1 MQIRIF
7 TIPLFDNTEQTEEIN
22 AFLRGHKVLTLDRQ
36 QVTFGEHAFWTFCVS
51 YLPSQT
57 NSGIGQTQQKQAKP
71 DYKEIL
77 DEETFARFSQLRLIR
92 KQLAEKDAVPAY
104 AVFTDSELAEIARLE
119 ELEPNKLKT
128 IQGIGQKKTEKYGH
142 ALCEKYK
149 ELTKQEKEQ

>member
-7 TIPLFDNTEQTEEIN
+7 TIPLFDNTELTEEMN

-36 QVTFGEHAFWTFCVS
+36 QITLGEQAFWTFCVS

-57 NSGIGQTQQKQAKP
+57 NSSMGQTQQKQAKP

-77 DEETFARFSQLRLIR
+77 DEETFAKFSQLRLIR

-104 AVFTDSELAEIARLE
+104 AVFTDSELAEIARLKE
-119 ELEPNKLKT
+119 FEPDKLKT
-128 IQGIGQKKTEKYGH
+128 IQGIGQKKVEKYGY

-149 ELTKQEKEQ
+149 EQTK